1 MEISQKNCVCYT
13 LIEIRG
19 PFMLKEFGHLEG
31 LKLFLLKE
39 QNLFNH

>member
-1 MEISQKNCVCYT
+1 
-13 LIEIRG
+13 
-19 PFMLKEFGHLEG
+19 MLKEFGHLEG